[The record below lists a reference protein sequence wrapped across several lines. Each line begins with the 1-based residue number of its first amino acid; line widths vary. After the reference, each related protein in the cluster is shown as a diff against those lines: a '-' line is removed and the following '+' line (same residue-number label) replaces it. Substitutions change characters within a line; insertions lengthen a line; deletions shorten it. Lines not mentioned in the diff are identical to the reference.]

1 MVYGVIDLGSNT
13 IRLSVFKYEEGKIK
27 LVQNKKTIAGL
38 ASCIKDGGLT
48 EVGIAKACYALNR
61 YKIILA
67 EQNIEN
73 YSVFATAS
81 LRNINNREIVLNEL
95 KERTGIVPES
105 LFGDEEARL
114 DFIGVKNIFDLTR
127 GVLIDIGGGST
138 ELVLFENGEIKR
150 LTSIPI
156 GALNL
161 QNKSVKG
168 VIPADKDIRRM
179 KKIINKALDELQ
191 WDYESNYETMYA
203 IGGTSRAALEISKE
217 LFGISDE
224 EKSLTKGNIKDIVS
238 RLRSSDP
245 EKCKPVY
252 RIIPERIFSLAGGV
266 VILNE
271 VIKRFGCEI
280 INVSRNGIREGY
292 FIDRILSKRND
303 EAENN
308 EK

>member
-1 MVYGVIDLGSNT
+1 M
-13 IRLSVFKYEEGKIK
+13 FKYEEGKIK

-48 EVGIAKACYALNR
+48 EAGIAKACYALNR

-95 KERTGIVPES
+95 KERTGIVPEI

>member
-48 EVGIAKACYALNR
+48 EAGIAKACYALNR
-61 YKIILA
+61 YKTILA

-95 KERTGIVPES
+95 KERTGIVPEI